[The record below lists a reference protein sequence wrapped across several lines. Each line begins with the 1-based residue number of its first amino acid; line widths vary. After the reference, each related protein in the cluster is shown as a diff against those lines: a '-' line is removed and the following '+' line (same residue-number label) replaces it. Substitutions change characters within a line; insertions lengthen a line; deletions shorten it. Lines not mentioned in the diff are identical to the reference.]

1 MYNVITSAKEN
12 GFLGCLN
19 ITLKYWQHKKTHFY
33 FFVLQT
39 STGAQTELFSTGRH
53 LEPTIATLP
62 SGELILCRDDISIIT
77 DSEGKKT
84 QKQTL
89 TWTDTP
95 TALGIKII
103 SEMSMNC

>member
-1 MYNVITSAKEN
+1 M
-12 GFLGCLN
+12 
-19 ITLKYWQHKKTHFY
+19 WY
-33 FFVLQT
+33 FVLLQT

-95 TALGIKII
+95 TALGNTYNRYIP
-103 SEMSMNC
+103 

>member
-1 MYNVITSAKEN
+1 M
-12 GFLGCLN
+12 
-19 ITLKYWQHKKTHFY
+19 
-33 FFVLQT
+33 
-39 STGAQTELFSTGRH
+39 
-53 LEPTIATLP
+53 EPTIATLP

-95 TALGIKII
+95 TELGKWQPNYVLINSII
-103 SEMSMNC
+103 ATGLNLPMT